1 MMSRSLARIGRM
13 LSLAALLSVPALGPA
28 LAGGGPV
35 PDPLPFITDVAF
47 SRSDC
52 DTCAPRA
59 CPGEGVHVTVSGSL
73 PAGCYHFVG
82 LRQLPLR
89 IMYPVVE
96 AAFLVDTC
104 GVPCPRLIAPFSGS
118 IDLPTQPAGQQTL
131 VLRAVVRSCPDS
143 SVVDS
148 AQSPIGFDVQ
158 PCPNP
163 PIPVDSL
170 VRTFVKLAI
179 VPEHPCAGDTVTLQ
193 LIKNGCPPCVH
204 LVSFGDTT
212 GGHGRFEGVID
223 WRPNC
228 REFACIAE
236 TLSTSMGRLAAG
248 SFRVLAPMTVHVLDT
263 PNPDSTIAFT
273 IPFEFQVGQD
283 CGGPPPLCVARE
295 MVSDAPGPQ
304 CALTLPPGGTGVVPL
319 YYSSD
324 LAMAGVQGV
333 IEVPALFQLTDLKL
347 ASGLTGVQLV
357 RQRVSTGFRWLVFTD
372 PGVVLAPGPH
382 QHLLDAEITAGA
394 SPLPGA
400 SAFMT
405 ATITLASNEHGDA
418 LPLCNRE
425 SLAIMAVRLCIAGD
439 PSACDVNHDGRLDV
453 RDLVRLVG
461 CLRHDL
467 VDTTRTCVDCDS
479 SGAFDIAD
487 IFCCA
492 RSILRGPLVPS
503 DSVHHDGNVSVSL
516 GPVWSEGPKR
526 IVHVRVTGARA
537 LGATLLR
544 LDYPAERWR
553 ADARLKIARPQQ
565 PVDNVWYQVMDLED
579 PGHVNLATLRL
590 GDAGYD
596 DFEFEVVMEPI
607 GTPLAEDRLVA
618 VGADL
623 AGLDGAVITPAG
635 PLPALGLTAPAPPEP
650 GPGQPASLE
659 LSAPRPNPF
668 TTSTS
673 FEVALPNAAPI
684 DLAVHDLAGRRVATL
699 ATGVYPSGRWTFH
712 WDGAGARGG
721 VYYVRLKVNGA
732 VRSTRVALLRN
743 AH

>member
-1 MMSRSLARIGRM
+1 
-13 LSLAALLSVPALGPA
+13 
-28 LAGGGPV
+28 
-35 PDPLPFITDVAF
+35 
-47 SRSDC
+47 
-52 DTCAPRA
+52 
-59 CPGEGVHVTVSGSL
+59 
-73 PAGCYHFVG
+73 
-82 LRQLPLR
+82 
-89 IMYPVVE
+89 
-96 AAFLVDTC
+96 
-104 GVPCPRLIAPFSGS
+104 
-118 IDLPTQPAGQQTL
+118 
-131 VLRAVVRSCPDS
+131 
-143 SVVDS
+143 
-148 AQSPIGFDVQ
+148 
-158 PCPNP
+158 
-163 PIPVDSL
+163 
-170 VRTFVKLAI
+170 
-179 VPEHPCAGDTVTLQ
+179 
-193 LIKNGCPPCVH
+193 
-204 LVSFGDTT
+204 
-212 GGHGRFEGVID
+212 
-223 WRPNC
+223 
-228 REFACIAE
+228 
-236 TLSTSMGRLAAG
+236 
-248 SFRVLAPMTVHVLDT
+248 
-263 PNPDSTIAFT
+263 
-273 IPFEFQVGQD
+273 
-283 CGGPPPLCVARE
+283 